1 MPVKNPRDGW
11 QTQKQTKLNQRQIKH
26 RNISKINNKKK
37 KQYARLKWIIS
48 PNVPRKMHEFGLC
61 PLPFSPRRAA
71 KHNGSIAGDL
81 RCHGGKKNTC
91 ANEIV

>member
-37 KQYARLKWIIS
+37 KTICEIEMDHFSKCAEKNAWIWAMPPPI
-48 PNVPRKMHEFGLC
+48 
-61 PLPFSPRRAA
+61 FST
-71 KHNGSIAGDL
+71 KSGQ
-81 RCHGGKKNTC
+81 T
-91 ANEIV
+91 